1 MTPAD
6 AIASLDRQIAE
17 HGQSVSLRRVVA
29 NAPALEK
36 GCKAWV
42 RGYRPNE
49 LVGGLQQGDT
59 LLIFSPTD
67 LPAEFVE
74 EPLERG
80 DGIKVDGLL
89 RTVQFT
95 DPVRLKDVLVRLNVT
110 VRGGN

>member
-1 MTPAD
+1 MTPES
-6 AIASLDRQIAE
+6 AIASLDRQIAR
-17 HGQSVSLRRVVA
+17 HGQSVTLRRVVP

-36 GCKAWV
+36 GCKAWA
-42 RGYRPNE
+42 RGYKPNE

-67 LPAEFVE
+67 LPAEFVAA
-74 EPLERG
+74 PLKRG
-80 DGIKVDGLL
+80 DGIRVEGLL

-95 DPVRLKDVLVRLNVT
+95 DPVRLNDVLVRLNVT